1 MSQRASWDEAWK
13 RYAAGVFHNW
23 SKDARGLEVRSPKE
37 GQAHRLRGQSG
48 FWGFEKGKR
57 KEEKGL
63 VLGKTKSDEEVAVI
77 RVAAVAERRTHPR
90 SKKTPEG

>member
-1 MSQRASWDEAWK
+1 MQEGLRFVHL
-13 RYAAGVFHNW
+13 R
-23 SKDARGLEVRSPKE
+23 KDRPTATMGQPAFWALGKSGGLTPPQPTQGS
-37 GQAHRLRGQSG
+37 
-48 FWGFEKGKR
+48 FEKGKR